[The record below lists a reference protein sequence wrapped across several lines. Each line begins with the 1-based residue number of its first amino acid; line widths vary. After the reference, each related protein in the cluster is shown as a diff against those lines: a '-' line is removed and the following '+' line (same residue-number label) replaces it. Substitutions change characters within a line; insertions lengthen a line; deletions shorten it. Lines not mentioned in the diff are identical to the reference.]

1 MLTNMLRVH
10 VTKLNKGNTVVQMMV
25 ITISPQLLVKSTLYV
40 SSEKMLLSV
49 YFLCVCLSE
58 QQSAPIQVV
67 KHSSGFSFY
76 LKCVIVE
83 LRHSPTE

>member
-1 MLTNMLRVH
+1 MLRVH

-25 ITISPQLLVKSTLYV
+25 ITISPQLLV
-40 SSEKMLLSV
+40 LSPH
-49 YFLCVCLSE
+49 YMYHLKKCCCQCIFCVCLSE